1 MHYYKRN
8 LGDYSKK
15 AGRLSILQHGVYNLL
30 LDACYD
36 REKFPTREE
45 AIDWTW
51 AASKEELEAVDLVL
65 RKFFEEDENG
75 VFIQSR
81 IKEELEAYWKR
92 CGQNRKNR
100 SSENNDESLE
110 NGDDL
115 FSSGEGNDENSNATI
130 NHKPLTTNQEPKED
144 KKTSSRQKTKPPKWT
159 QEDRDLAAYMLK
171 QIREVAPSAKG
182 SKGWPDHIRLMR
194 ERDGHSHAQ
203 IRAMFDWA
211 NNDDFWKAN
220 ILSPETLRKQWPKL
234 EAKRNSPPKGNG
246 QRAEENEYDKY
257 RKIGAEL
264 GIHPRADDSE
274 RTYIERVKEKQA
286 ESEEK

>member
-110 NGDDL
+110 NDGDL

-130 NHKPLTTNQEPKED
+130 NHKPLTTNQEPKNKNNKARPKDAKEVTD
-144 KKTSSRQKTKPPKWT
+144 YAKSIGFMLDGQKFIDHYEANGWMRGKTKIKDWKACVRTWKVRQAEQTSVQHQNHGNDYNYWRIKGAEIGCHPLSDESDKDYCKRAETLYT
-159 QEDRDLAAYMLK
+159 QAQQRG
-171 QIREVAPSAKG
+171 EVA
-182 SKGWPDHIRLMR
+182 
-194 ERDGHSHAQ
+194 
-203 IRAMFDWA
+203 
-211 NNDDFWKAN
+211 
-220 ILSPETLRKQWPKL
+220 
-234 EAKRNSPPKGNG
+234 
-246 QRAEENEYDKY
+246 
-257 RKIGAEL
+257 
-264 GIHPRADDSE
+264 
-274 RTYIERVKEKQA
+274 
-286 ESEEK
+286 